1 MADGQQHQQFFQF
14 QQQVEQICVELD
26 RSLHSG
32 NVKCT
37 IESIIAI
44 VKQNGR
50 GPEWIQDNIYSG
62 NERGNKVN
70 ALLNNYGAESTAAKR
85 TIFAEIVNI
94 AINAFDLPDVNAF
107 TRAYQQGNEERVKAH
122 DGLQSAKKGAWYWL
136 GLDFSMGDDVKNG
149 IKLLKRECIVYRLG
163 LFVNTSTSYLLLT
176 ITLLSPF
183 CGKREGE

>member
-1 MADGQQHQQFFQF
+1 MADGQQHQQF
-14 QQQVEQICVELD
+14 QQQQQQLEQIFVELD
-26 RSLHSG
+26 RSVHSG

-37 IESIIAI
+37 IECIIAI
-44 VKQNGR
+44 VKQHGL
-50 GPEWIQDNIYSG
+50 GPEWIQDNIYGG

-70 ALLNNYGAESTAAKR
+70 KLLNNYTAGATDSKR
-85 TIFAEIVNI
+85 VIFAEIVNI

-107 TRAYQQGNEERVKAH
+107 TGAYQEGNEERVKAH
-122 DGLQSAKKGAWYWL
+122 DGLQSAKRGAWYWL
-136 GLDFSMGDDVKNG
+136 GLDFSMDDDVKNG